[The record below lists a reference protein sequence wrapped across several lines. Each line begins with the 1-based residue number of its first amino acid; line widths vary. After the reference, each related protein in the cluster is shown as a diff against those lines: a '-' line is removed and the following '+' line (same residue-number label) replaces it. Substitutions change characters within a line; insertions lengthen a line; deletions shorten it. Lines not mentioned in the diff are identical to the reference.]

1 MGGFTLKNG
10 VGMETLLIQNVKTGE
25 TVTTRI
31 DPDMSYADIDDLV
44 EAICVTKG
52 WNHYY
57 TEWEVQ

>member
-1 MGGFTLKNG
+1 
-10 VGMETLLIQNVKTGE
+10 METLLIQNVKTGE

-31 DPDMSYADIDDLV
+31 DPDMSYTDIDDLV
-44 EAICVTKG
+44 KAICVTKG

>member
-1 MGGFTLKNG
+1 MGGFTLKTRLEI
-10 VGMETLLIQNVKTGE
+10 ETLLIQNVKTGE

>member
-1 MGGFTLKNG
+1 MGLE
-10 VGMETLLIQNVKTGE
+10 METLLIQNVKTGE

-31 DPDMSYADIDDLV
+31 DPDMSYSDIDDLV

>member
-1 MGGFTLKNG
+1 MRL
-10 VGMETLLIQNVKTGE
+10 GMETLLIQNVKTGE

-31 DPDMSYADIDDLV
+31 ESDMSYADIDDLV

-57 TEWEVQ
+57 IEWEVQ